1 MQVIRS
7 FQDTDATFV
16 GYGVRVLLVTHE
28 GESSVLA
35 RRLSSLGGRVEV
47 IDEFFTGLSDVLD
60 DPVGFGL
67 FVIDCDS
74 ANVGGLEGGRRAV
87 QIMGEMVSR
96 IPVILISKECGEQ
109 SFPDDRLAPTLLRA
123 PLSSVSLRVGF
134 EHALRERLAYRA
146 H

>member
-7 FQDTDATFV
+7 LHNADATFV
-16 GYGVRVLLVTHE
+16 GYGVRVLLVTQA
-28 GESSVLA
+28 GAGSVLE
-35 RRLSSLGGRVEV
+35 RLLSNLGGRVEV
-47 IDEFFTGLSDVLD
+47 IDELFTALSDVLE
-60 DPVGFGL
+60 DPGGFGL

-74 ANVGGLEGGRRAV
+74 ENVGGLEGGRRAV
-87 QIMGEMVSR
+87 QLMGEMVSR
-96 IPVILISKECGEQ
+96 MPVILVSKDCREQ

-134 EHALRERLAYRA
+134 EHALRERLAYQM